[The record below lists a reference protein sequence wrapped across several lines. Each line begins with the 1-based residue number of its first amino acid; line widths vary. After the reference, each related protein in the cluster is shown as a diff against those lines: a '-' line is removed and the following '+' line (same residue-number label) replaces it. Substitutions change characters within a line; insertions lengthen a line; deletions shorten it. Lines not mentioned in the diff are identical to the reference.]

1 MLVCVAVEL
10 PVTDPVLLKVDAGV
24 PVSEPLSVTVMLLLP
39 VPV

>member
-10 PVTDPVLLKVDAGV
+10 PVTDAVLLRVDAGV
-24 PVSEPLSVTVMLLLP
+24 PVSDPLAVAVMLLLP